1 MKAKFILFA
10 NLKGGVGK
18 STLAAMFAHYLL
30 SKNKPVAVV
39 DADIQQSLSWKRDKD
54 LRQCPDSPVP
64 WPILSMDTSS
74 LDNTKAMVNQ
84 LKTVK
89 GNIVFDMP
97 GTFNDP
103 NLAPIIQMADVII
116 IPMAYDDL
124 TIKATEIFVN
134 VVRQLTKAQLIFVP
148 NRINITIG
156 KKAEL
161 EQRELVVK
169 QLESVGH
176 VTPRIKQG
184 ASIMRM
190 STLGVLDK
198 FQELAVQYAFSDILS
213 RI

>member
-1 MKAKFILFA
+1 MNAKFILFA